1 MFTNL
6 SIEEATIAY
15 IIRAYKSFDNTIS
28 QYGIADA
35 YTQRQMINITPRR
48 VRKLIEKLIEKGY
61 PIISTPHKPGGYCW
75 FSYDSER
82 LECYRRLRKKGIR
95 ILLRARRINRNCKA
109 EMDKREEKEQLSLL
123 GVG

>member
-28 QYGIADA
+28 QHKIKDEFIIR
-35 YTQRQMINITPRR
+35 RQGKITPRK
-48 VRKLIEKLIEKGY
+48 VRRIIKDLIEKGY
-61 PIISTPHKPGGYCW
+61 PILSTPHKPGGYCW

-82 LECYRRLRKKGIR
+82 VECYRRLRKKGIR

-109 EMDKREEKEQLSLL
+109 EMDKWEEKEQLSLL
-123 GVG
+123 EVG